1 MRRVIHGVLFVL
13 YSASWVVYVMLGLA
27 IGF

>member
-13 YSASWVVYVMLGLA
+13 YFASWVVYVMLGLA